1 MRMQLRVLSLIF
13 LMGTVSLLKAQD
25 GETFKK
31 LDESEINFLFNYYEQ
46 DGNNA
51 AVTGGLGTEEL
62 SNIAPSLIVN
72 IPLDTTKTFIGYFGF
87 DKYSSAST
95 DRIDDPN
102 FQDINL
108 SSASSSDTRSYA
120 NLTYQKK
127 NNFKKETY
135 SYKAGISVEYDY
147 TSFSLGY
154 GWAKSSKDENR
165 ELGLSGTAYID
176 TWQLIFP
183 IELRGTQGLDDNKKR
198 QSFNFTA
205 TLSQVINKKLQ
216 TSISSELV
224 YQTGRLATPFH
235 RVYFND
241 GLTFNDPSKTRRT
254 EKLPDSRFKIPLG
267 VRLNYYLN
275 DLIVLRGYYRY
286 YYDDFGITANTFEL
300 ETPIKIVSSLTVYP
314 FYRYHTQTAS
324 DYFKPFGQHELTD
337 EYYSSDYDLSAIN
350 SSALGF
356 GFKFSPLYGLARF
369 KGPFSGKTSRITK
382 FKSLEIRYANY
393 VREGNNDNDS
403 GGGDLDAYSL
413 TFNMTFTF

>member
-1 MRMQLRVLSLIF
+1 MSITSF
-13 LMGTVSLLKAQD
+13 LKAQE
-25 GETFKK
+25 GEDFKK
-31 LDESEINFLFNYYEQ
+31 LEEAEINFLFNYYEQ

-51 AVTGGLGTEEL
+51 AVTGGLGTEKL
-62 SNIAPSLIVN
+62 TNIAPSLIVN

-87 DKYSSAST
+87 DRYSSAST

-102 FQDINL
+102 FQNINL
-108 SSASSSDTRSYA
+108 STASSSDTRSYA

-154 GWAKSSKDENR
+154 AWAKSSKDENR
-165 ELGLSGTAYID
+165 ELGLSGAAYFD

-183 IELRGTQGLDDNKKR
+183 TELRGTSGLNTDKQR

-216 TSISSELV
+216 ASVSSELV

-241 GLTFNDPSKTRRT
+241 GLTFNNPLKARRT
-254 EKLPDSRFKIPLG
+254 EKLPDARFKIPLG

-275 DLIVLRGYYRY
+275 DLIILRGYYRY

-300 ETPIKIVSSLTVYP
+300 EAPIKLVSSLTVYP

-324 DYFKPFGQHELTD
+324 DYFRPFGQHELTD
-337 EYYSSDYDLSAIN
+337 EYYSSDYDLSALN
-350 SSALGF
+350 TSALGF
-356 GFKFSPLYGLARF
+356 GLKFSPLYGLARF

-382 FKSLEIRYANY
+382 FKSLEVRYANY
-393 VREGNNDNDS
+393 VRNGNNDNDP
-403 GGGDLDAYSL
+403 GGGDLDAYSI